1 MKKIAVILFIPKYH
15 HTWKYLKVFSV
26 QTFLLPINYS
36 FRNFYYIWS
45 LLRELLFY
53 YLCYTIFMLTGAFL
67 VPYCIMLVVGG
78 IPLFYMELALGQF
91 NRKGAITCWGR
102 LVPLLKGKILFLIML
117 VLITKPRIIV
127 IMWRFFDDSRF

>member
-1 MKKIAVILFIPKYH
+1 MPA
-15 HTWKYLKVFSV
+15 
-26 QTFLLPINYS
+26 
-36 FRNFYYIWS
+36 
-45 LLRELLFY
+45 
-53 YLCYTIFMLTGAFL
+53 GAFL

-102 LVPLLKGKILFLIML
+102 LVPLLKGKILFLIIL

-127 IMWRFFDDSRF
+127 IMRQFFDDSCF

>member
-1 MKKIAVILFIPKYH
+1 
-15 HTWKYLKVFSV
+15 
-26 QTFLLPINYS
+26 
-36 FRNFYYIWS
+36 
-45 LLRELLFY
+45 
-53 YLCYTIFMLTGAFL
+53 MLTGAFL

-102 LVPLLKGKILFLIML
+102 LVPLLKGKILFLIIL

-127 IMWRFFDDSRF
+127 IM

>member
-1 MKKIAVILFIPKYH
+1 
-15 HTWKYLKVFSV
+15 
-26 QTFLLPINYS
+26 
-36 FRNFYYIWS
+36 
-45 LLRELLFY
+45 
-53 YLCYTIFMLTGAFL
+53 MLTGAFL

-127 IMWRFFDDSRF
+127 IM